1 MTANQLY
8 KESGSELSFKMWLK
22 ENQNKGILDNHE
34 KMFNLMGIEE
44 DTETEEVT
52 QTTETKPTMTNK
64 KAKVNMGMLNIV
76 GIVGLG
82 VLLYGLANTKAE

>member
-8 KESGSELSFKMWLK
+8 KESGSKLSFKMWLK

-34 KMFNLMGIEE
+34 KMFNLMGVDG

-52 QTTETKPTMTNK
+52 ETTETKPPMTNK
-64 KAKVNMGMLNIV
+64 KAKVNMGMLNL
-76 GIVGLG
+76 VGLIGIG